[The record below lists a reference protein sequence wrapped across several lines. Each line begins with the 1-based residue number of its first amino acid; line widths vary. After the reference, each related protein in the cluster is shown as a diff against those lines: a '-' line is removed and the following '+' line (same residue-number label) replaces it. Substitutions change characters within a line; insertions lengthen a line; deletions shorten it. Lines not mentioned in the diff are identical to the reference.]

1 MNLGTPDKVP
11 FIELVVDE
19 ELGKRILGRKEPVYD
34 NILPPLKG
42 FNSWFGFIG
51 QDYYNPKELCEKFQL
66 DGWAVSFM
74 PEVFWENK
82 DATQKHGDRTYITD
96 GKIKSRN
103 DLKKIKLLKYF

>member
-1 MNLGTPDKVP
+1 MNKRRVKINSRERVLTALNLGTPDKVP

-51 QDYYNPKELCEKFQL
+51 QDYYNLNL
-66 DGWAVSFM
+66 SLYY
-74 PEVFWENK
+74 N
-82 DATQKHGDRTYITD
+82 
-96 GKIKSRN
+96 N
-103 DLKKIKLLKYF
+103 